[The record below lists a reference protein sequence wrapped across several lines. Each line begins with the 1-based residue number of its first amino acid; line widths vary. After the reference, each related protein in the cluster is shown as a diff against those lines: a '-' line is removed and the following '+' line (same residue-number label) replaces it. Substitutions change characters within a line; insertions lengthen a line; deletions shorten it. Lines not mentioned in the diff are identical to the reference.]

1 MPSPTIQFG
10 SLYGGSVAVDFETKT
25 ECVVVDGEPLDALAR
40 LLVHTLYGSHGH
52 SLEEGFEGSC
62 LPGHA

>member
-1 MPSPTIQFG
+1 M
-10 SLYGGSVAVDFETKT
+10 AVDFETKT